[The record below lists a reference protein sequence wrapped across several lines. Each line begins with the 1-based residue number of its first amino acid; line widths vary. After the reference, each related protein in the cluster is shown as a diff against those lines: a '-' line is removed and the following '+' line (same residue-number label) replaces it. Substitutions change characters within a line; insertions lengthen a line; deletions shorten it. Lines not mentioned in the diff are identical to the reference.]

1 MLRINNLAHSEGSYK
16 LKLRIEGN
24 PAYPPSLSTQEHLLE
39 PFRCMSV
46 SEPGLQINGAVD
58 ASYARSLRRSMCS
71 FVRWVRDEKWQVYD
85 LCVSIKEVAGTC
97 PWA

>member
-1 MLRINNLAHSEGSYK
+1 MLRIDNVAHSEESLK

-24 PAYPPSLSTQEHLLE
+24 LADPPSLSTQECLLE

-46 SEPGLQINGAVD
+46 SEPGLQIDGAFD
-58 ASYARSLRRSMCS
+58 ASYARSLKQSMCS

-85 LCVSIKEVAGTC
+85 FCVSIKDVAGTC
-97 PWA
+97 SCA